1 MPGWIGVSDGGSGV
15 ATISGT
21 PAAAQL
27 TGSDDSDA
35 TYNVL
40 CTTSDGNLAATD
52 LFVIT
57 VTAVNDAP
65 YLSGDSGGGDVD
77 AASVVEDSVFSSTLT
92 ATDEENAD
100 VTFAKNAAGSCPTWL
115 TLTDGGNAA
124 QTAVLSAAAN
134 LVTDARVGS
143 HTFDITM
150 SDGTST
156 TLETYTVTFTQ
167 KNDEPT
173 LTATAATGTFTEGG
187 SNFALYSSAD
197 AADSDST
204 VTQTFVELKIT
215 ITNVADSA
223 DEFIVIDGSDCDLS
237 LIHI

>member
-1 MPGWIGVSDGGSGV
+1 MQILHYQHGLAISDGGNGV

-21 PAAAQL
+21 PALAQL

-35 TYNVL
+35 SYNVL
-40 CTTSDGNLAATD
+40 CIILMETEEEVTTD

-57 VTAVNDAP
+57 VTAIDDAP

-77 AASVVEDSVFSSTLT
+77 AASVVEDSAFSSTLT

-143 HTFDITM
+143 HTCDITM
-150 SDGTST
+150 TDGTST
-156 TLETYTVTFTQ
+156 TLETYTVTVTQ

-197 AADSDST
+197 AADSDSM
-204 VTQTFVELKIT
+204 
-215 ITNVADSA
+215 
-223 DEFIVIDGSDCDLS
+223 
-237 LIHI
+237 